1 MFQDADL
8 LNITNG
14 QEMMLI
20 IYTQVY
26 SVISVTM
33 THINTHT
40 GKIDTTMKHI
50 VGRGWNQMSKTEQR
64 LKEAERILITVL
76 EDESVTSREY
86 LVALVITYFSNSQ
99 EVSDDNEHS
108 KG

>member
-1 MFQDADL
+1 
-8 LNITNG
+8 
-14 QEMMLI
+14 
-20 IYTQVY
+20 
-26 SVISVTM
+26 
-33 THINTHT
+33 
-40 GKIDTTMKHI
+40 
-50 VGRGWNQMSKTEQR
+50 MSKTEQR